1 MAKLDV
7 ACPKC
12 DAPLALDASLAGKK
26 IRCPR
31 CEAVIPV
38 HSPGNMVNGRGARPK
53 RSAEERRFKKKKQ
66 GSSAG
71 VVAGIIGAVCLLV
84 GGAAVGGYLLL
95 KSRGTATAQK
105 DIVPPAGIGT
115 NVGQLAREIEAEDI
129 DGVKFKLSD
138 YRGKVVVLD
147 FWGHW

>member
-1 MAKLDV
+1 MAKLNV
-7 ACPKC
+7 ACQKC
-12 DAPLALDASLAGKK
+12 AAPLALDASLAGKK

-31 CEAVIPV
+31 CEAVISV
-38 HSPGNMVNGRGARPK
+38 QVPGNTANGRGAGPK
-53 RSAEERRFKKKKQ
+53 RPSEERRFKKKKQ
-66 GSSAG
+66 SSSAG
-71 VVAGIIGAVCLLV
+71 VVAGIIGAVVLLV
-84 GGAAVGGYLLL
+84 GGAAVGGYFFL

-115 NVGQLAREIEAEDI
+115 NVGQLVREIEAEDI
-129 DGVKFKLSD
+129 DGIKFKLSD